1 VPLKVRTYICQEC
14 KQPKATEPGARGKLP
29 TMCPDCKI
37 RIRTPPSVLEQ
48 VELRPMGL
56 IRTPF
61 NSAPDRAP
69 LPEPDPAAPP
79 VDVGPGLLTRSIT
92 AELATMRSTSPMAQT
107 LKASAILVAQAADAV
122 PVEDLKQKMLAIKE
136 LRSIIEQL
144 TKTAGGEDD
153 DDADGPFGSSAPAVV
168 HQATA

>member
-1 VPLKVRTYICQEC
+1 MDRPPNLCRTCGRVIAPNPVGGRPRVRHFPEC
-14 KQPKATEPGARGKLP
+14 PPPAEVRLP
-29 TMCPDCKI
+29 SP
-37 RIRTPPSVLEQ
+37 
-48 VELRPMGL
+48 VELV
-56 IRTPF
+56 RTPF

-69 LPEPDPAAPP
+69 APDLPPGT
-79 VDVGPGLLTRSIT
+79 DVGPGLLTRSIT
-92 AELATMRSTSPMAQT
+92 AELAPMRSTSPMAQT